1 MRRPCGDSNLRCYIP
16 GASHSGAS
24 HFLFGAGW
32 SIDKNFFGAGSSN
45 GAGSPGLLSVCVE
58 PPQACSKRKKRQANA
73 GQSSIER
80 KDPHAG
86 RESTREGERCA
97 RRGDEEGPMLPDIV
111 RRDLS

>member
-1 MRRPCGDSNLRCYIP
+1 M
-16 GASHSGAS
+16 
-24 HFLFGAGW
+24 
-32 SIDKNFFGAGSSN
+32 
-45 GAGSPGLLSVCVE
+45 LSVCVE

-97 RRGDEEGPMLPDIV
+97 RRGDEERPMLPDIV